1 VHRRLLL
8 LVAVLLTSLG
18 LRAEV
23 SGTELPPPPKR
34 WVNDDAGLLSPST
47 RSALDSRLEAY
58 ERETGHQVV
67 VWAGKTIGSAPLD
80 EFATRLF
87 EAWKIGRQGKDDG
100 ILVIVL
106 KDDRKIA
113 IEVGYG
119 LEDRVPD
126 ALASRII
133 REQMAPRLQAGDPDG
148 ALTAGVDTLLSAIEG
163 KPFDSTAPPSAE
175 PAPRKGPGLGQIV
188 FFVIIGVI
196 FLVLLITHPQLA
208 LALLFTIGRGG
219 GGFGGAGGGGFGGGG
234 FSGGGGRSGGGGARG
249 SW

>member
-1 VHRRLLL
+1 MHRRLLL
-8 LVAVLLTSLG
+8 IIALLLTTVG
-18 LRAEV
+18 LRAQT
-23 SGTELPPPPKR
+23 GTAELAPPPKR
-34 WVNDDAGLLSPST
+34 WLNDNASLLSPAT

-58 ERETGHQVV
+58 ERTTGRQLV
-67 VWAGKTIGSAPLD
+67 VWIGNTIGGAPLD
-80 EFATRLF
+80 EFATRAF
-87 EAWKIGRQGKDDG
+87 ETWKIGRQGKDDG
-100 ILVIVL
+100 VLLIVL

-133 REQMAPRLQAGDPDG
+133 REQMTPRLQAGDADG
-148 ALTAGVDTLLSAIEG
+148 ALTAGVDALLSAIEG

-175 PAPRKGPGLGQIV
+175 PAPRKAPSVGQIV
-188 FFVIIGVI
+188 FFVIAGIL
-196 FLVLLITHPQLA
+196 FLVLLVTHPQLA

-219 GGFGGAGGGGFGGGG
+219 GGFGGGGFAGGG

>member
-8 LVAVLLTSLG
+8 CLAVALVSFG
-18 LRAEV
+18 LRADVKE
-23 SGTELPPPPKR
+23 TPIPAPPQR
-34 WVNDDAGLLSPST
+34 WVNDDAGLLSPAT
-47 RSALDSRLEAY
+47 RATLDSRLEAY
-58 ERETGHQVV
+58 ERATGHQVV
-67 VWAGKTIGSAPLD
+67 VWIENTIGQTPLD
-80 EFATRLF
+80 EFATRVF
-87 EAWKIGRQGKDDG
+87 QAWKIGGKGQDDG
-100 ILVIVL
+100 ALVIVL

-126 ALASRII
+126 AVASRII
-133 REQMAPRLQAGDPDG
+133 REQMAPRLAAGDADG
-148 ALTAGVDTLLSAIEG
+148 ALTEGIDALLTAIEG

-175 PAPRKGPGLGQIV
+175 PAPRRSPGLFQV
-188 FFVIIGVI
+188 LFYVVIGVG
-196 FLVLLITHPQLA
+196 FLILLITHPNLA

-219 GGFGGAGGGGFGGGG
+219 FGGAGGFGGGGG

>member
-1 VHRRLLL
+1 LLL
-8 LVAVLLTSLG
+8 CIALLLTAIG

-23 SGTELPPPPKR
+23 AQTQLPPPPKR
-34 WVNDDAGLLSPST
+34 WANDDAGMLSPT
-47 RSALDSRLEAY
+47 ARAALDSRLEAY
-58 ERETGHQVV
+58 ERATGHQIV
-67 VWAGKTIGSAPLD
+67 VWIANTIGNAPLD

-87 EAWKIGRQGKDDG
+87 QAWKIGRQGKDDG
-100 ILVIVL
+100 VLVIVL

-126 ALASRII
+126 AIASRII
-133 REQMAPRLQAGDPDG
+133 REQMAPRLQTGDADG
-148 ALTAGVDTLLSAIEG
+148 ALTAGVDALLSAIEG
-163 KPFDSTAPPSAE
+163 KPFDSTAPPLVE
-175 PAPRKGPGLGQIV
+175 PARGKGPSLGQLI
-188 FFVIIGVI
+188 FFVVIGLA
-196 FLVLLITHPQLA
+196 FLILLVTHPQLA

-219 GGFGGAGGGGFGGGG
+219 FGGAGGGFGGGG

>member
-1 VHRRLLL
+1 MHRRLLL
-8 LVAVLLTSLG
+8 LLALLLTSLG

-23 SGTELPPPPKR
+23 ATNALPPPPKR
-34 WVNDDAGLLSPST
+34 WVNDDAGLLSPQT
-47 RSALDSRLEAY
+47 RTALDSRLEAY
-58 ERETGHQVV
+58 ERKTGHQIV
-67 VWAGKTIGSAPLD
+67 VWIGNTIGNAPLD
-80 EFATRLF
+80 EFATRVF
-87 EAWKIGRQGKDDG
+87 EAWKIGRKNQDDG
-100 ILVIVL
+100 ILVVVL

-126 ALASRII
+126 ATASRII
-133 REQMAPRLQAGDPDG
+133 REQLAPRLQTKDADG
-148 ALTAGVDTLLSAIEG
+148 ALEGGVDALLSAIEG

-175 PAPRKGPGLGQIV
+175 PAPRKGPGPAQII
-188 FFVIIGVI
+188 FFVVAGIL
-196 FLVLLITHPQLA
+196 FLILLITHPQLA

-219 GGFGGAGGGGFGGGG
+219 GGFGGAGGGGG

>member
-1 VHRRLLL
+1 LLL
-8 LVAVLLTSLG
+8 IIALLLTSLG
-18 LRAEV
+18 LRAEI
-23 SGTELPPPPKR
+23 GTAGLPPPPKR
-34 WVNDDAGLLSPST
+34 WVNDDAGLLSPAA

-58 ERETGHQVV
+58 QRTTGHQLVA
-67 VWAGKTIGSAPLD
+67 WIGNTIGGAPLD
-80 EFATRLF
+80 EFATRAF
-87 EAWKIGRQGKDDG
+87 ESWKIGRQGKDDG
-100 ILVIVL
+100 ILLIVL

-133 REQMAPRLQAGDPDG
+133 REQMTPRLQAGDADG
-148 ALTAGVDTLLSAIEG
+148 ALTAGVDSLLSAVEG
-163 KPFDSTAPPSAE
+163 KPFDSTAPPSVE
-175 PAPRKGPGLGQIV
+175 SPPRKAPGLGQIV
-188 FFVIIGVI
+188 FFVIAGIL
-196 FLVLLITHPQLA
+196 FLVLLVTHPQLA

-219 GGFGGAGGGGFGGGG
+219 GGGFGGGGFAGGG

>member
-1 VHRRLLL
+1 LLV

-23 SGTELPPPPKR
+23 STTQLPAPPKR
-34 WVNDDAGLLSPST
+34 WVNDDAGLLSPAT
-47 RSALDSRLEAY
+47 RTALDSRLEAY
-58 ERETGHQVV
+58 ERTTGHQVV
-67 VWAGKTIGSAPLD
+67 VWIGNTIGNAPLD
-80 EFATRLF
+80 ELATRLF
-87 EAWKIGRQGKDDG
+87 EAWKIGRKGEDDG
-100 ILVIVL
+100 LLVIVL

-119 LEDRVPD
+119 LEERVPD
-126 ALASRII
+126 AIASRII
-133 REQMAPRLQAGDPDG
+133 REQMAPRLRAGDADG
-148 ALTAGVDTLLSAIEG
+148 ALTGGIDAVLSAIEG

-175 PAPRKGPGLGQIV
+175 PVPRQGPSPGQIV
-188 FFVIIGVI
+188 FFVIIAI
-196 FLVLLITHPQLA
+196 AFLVLFITHPQLA